1 MAHFYNLLTHKKKGL
16 ENWKQ
21 FSEWS
26 GIIKPWANIFEILF
40 EDTEINLL
48 WGDTVN
54 EVFRVDLRLCVTINN
69 KNYDISNIEFKK
81 NGNDARLVREDQA
94 KVLSEGKLIINQLC
108 KVHNLSLEE
117 GLKKKAVVGQIRG
130 LKAILL
136 ELRLV
141 ASGCYM
147 PLIFDRTIK
156 FPVSDD
162 KVQRFIDGNLEQL
175 FAYKVCFQ
183 YFTLLFVFTLFL
195 IFSRET
201 C

>member
-1 MAHFYNLLTHKKKGL
+1 M
-16 ENWKQ
+16 
-21 FSEWS
+21 
-26 GIIKPWANIFEILF
+26 
-40 EDTEINLL
+40 
-48 WGDTVN
+48 
-54 EVFRVDLRLCVTINN
+54 
-69 KNYDISNIEFKK
+69 
-81 NGNDARLVREDQA
+81 REDQA
-94 KVLSEGKLIINQLC
+94 KVLSEGKLIVNQLC

-147 PLIFDRTIK
+147 PSIFDKTIK

-195 IFSRET
+195 IFSKET